1 MKRSLFI
8 LALQVAACII
18 FATMTGCATAPLGV
32 TSVAWFDEPGETL
45 TQKRE
50 QRAAEVAKTF
60 EQQRAY
66 AEYQDARGALERGD
80 LRGCEKML
88 RQLLLRDG
96 KYPHARLL
104 LADVLISTDRNAE
117 AFKQIELASREAPDD
132 PQVLHAMAMLLD
144 ATGHPDEALAYYR
157 RAAELDPAEEIYATA
172 YDEARRVGA
181 CTHEDLAEV
190 DSCSHSGGT
199 DDSPAS
205 DEPSSQ
211 VVSEDRPSGGTDDSP
226 ASDEPSSQTFSE
238 NRRCGATTNNVWAT
252 QAITESA
259 PAVPSNPDNPR
270 IPLDR
275 AISALADGDP
285 TLARRILEAA
295 IVDFPQHAP
304 LHRCLGVARYRLGDF
319 PAAELALRQALSLD
333 KSDSLSYFLINDPLK
348 GVNRWFGG
356 EGVR

>member
-1 MKRSLFI
+1 M
-8 LALQVAACII
+8 
-18 FATMTGCATAPLGV
+18 

-144 ATGHPDEALAYYR
+144 ATGHPDEALPYYR
-157 RAAELDPAEEIYATA
+157 RAAELDPVEEIYATA

-199 DDSPAS
+199 DDSPAC
-205 DEPSSQ
+205 
-211 VVSEDRPSGGTDDSP
+211 
-226 ASDEPSSQTFSE
+226 AEPSSQTLSE
-238 NRRCGATTNNVWAT
+238 DRRCGATTNNVWAT

-275 AISALADGDP
+275 AISALAGGDP
-285 TLARRILEAA
+285 TSARRILEAA

-333 KSDSLSYFLINDPLK
+333 KSDALSYCLMGCTLAKQGRTDAAEQQFARAAELEPSFRS
-348 GVNRWFGG
+348 VPR
-356 EGVR
+356 